1 MSGGARSL
9 SSEETLVVVVNV
21 FVAVEVE
28 GKARMAF
35 RESIVLRFLEIIIL
49 RIESRSSVDST
60 RTFNDPENILNI

>member
-1 MSGGARSL
+1 M

-28 GKARMAF
+28 GKARTAF

-49 RIESRSSVDST
+49 RFEVDLKLVFC
-60 RTFNDPENILNI
+60 RTFLDSDPMKLK

>member
-9 SSEETLVVVVNV
+9 SSAETLVVVVNV

-28 GKARMAF
+28 GKARTAF

-49 RIESRSSVDST
+49 RIEVASADST
-60 RTFNDPENILNI
+60 VLLLLDDPV